1 VAPVGVPFFLG
12 PPWPFVY
19 HGAALHLTPHRPEAH
34 EERVWRISVSPKPA
48 VTVEPRST
56 ILVVEDEEG
65 IARMIQVLLEARGF
79 DTQVSHSGEEALA
92 HLRANS
98 VDLVLLDV
106 MMPGM
111 DGFEVCRRLKADERW
126 RHIPVVMLTARDAVR
141 DMVLGL
147 EIGADDYITKPFNT
161 EELIARIKVLLRIQ
175 GMSQELVRRNREL
188 QALNAVALAV
198 SRTLSPEEIVGGAL
212 ARTLES
218 LGLSVG
224 LVHLADPK
232 SGELLLQAWRG
243 LPEEPGEEARR
254 LPSETPWARRALELE
269 EPLVLPDAAQ
279 AQGIGVPREE
289 PPRPLASTSLR
300 FHDRGL
306 GVLSV
311 VGRPGQPFSPEE
323 RALLAAIGRQVAMAL
338 ENAYLYADSRRK
350 IKEFEALYQLGQTM
364 TSTFNLQD
372 ILTRISQ
379 TVSTLLH
386 AQAMSLMLLSPDGRA
401 LSTVAGYNL
410 SDEALQVV
418 EAIRTR
424 QDVSPSLIAVRE
436 KRPVAIPDLSAD
448 MVYAPWLQTAL
459 ERGYGS
465 FLAIPLIAQDRALGC
480 MNLYLT
486 ERHEFDADEIQ
497 LLSTFASQAAIS
509 IENARLFEETRQL
522 AITDELTGL
531 ANHRQFY
538 HQLARE
544 VRRAQR
550 YRRPLT
556 LLMLDLDHFK
566 QYNDRY
572 GHLAGDQALRETA
585 EVLRRNARD
594 VDVLARYGG
603 EEFAII
609 LPETDLE
616 RAMIQAERSRG
627 AIADHAFRGRESNPQ
642 GDLTVSI
649 GVASLT
655 PTMRKI
661 EELVHDADQAL
672 YRAKS
677 QGRNRLEMAPIRNR
691 TAV

>member
-1 VAPVGVPFFLG
+1 VRA
-12 PPWPFVY
+12 
-19 HGAALHLTPHRPEAH
+19 
-34 EERVWRISVSPKPA
+34 
-48 VTVEPRST
+48 EPQPT
-56 ILVVEDEEG
+56 ILIVEDEEG

-79 DTQVSHSGEEALA
+79 ATHVSFSGEEALA
-92 HLRANS
+92 CLHAHS

-106 MMPGM
+106 MMPEM

-161 EELIARIKVLLRIQ
+161 ETLVARIRVLLRIQ
-175 GMSQELVRRNREL
+175 GMSQELVRRNRDL
-188 QALNAVALAV
+188 HTLNEVALTV
-198 SRTLSPEEIVGGAL
+198 SRTLSPDEIVEGAL

-218 LGLSVG
+218 LGLPAG
-224 LVHLADPK
+224 MVHLVDPE
-232 SGELLLQAWRG
+232 SGQLVLRVWRG
-243 LPEEPGEEARR
+243 LPTEPGEDVRR
-254 LPSETPWARRALELE
+254 LSPGTAWAWQALEE
-269 EPLVLPDAAQ
+269 EGPLVLSDAAR
-279 AQGIGVPREE
+279 AEGAGLTSEE
-289 PPRPLASTSLR
+289 PPRPLAATPLR
-300 FHDRGL
+300 FRDRSL
-306 GVLSV
+306 GVLTV
-311 VGRPGQPFSPEE
+311 TGRPGQTFSPEE
-323 RALLAAIGRQVAMAL
+323 AALLAAIGRQAAMAL

-350 IKEFEALYQLGQTM
+350 AEEFEALYQLSQTM
-364 TSTFNLQD
+364 SSTFNLQD

-379 TVSTLLH
+379 TVSALLH
-386 AQAMSLMLLSPDGRA
+386 AQAMSLMLLSQDGRT

-410 SDEALQVV
+410 SEDALQAV
-418 EAIRTR
+418 ETVRSR
-424 QDVSPSLIAVRE
+424 QESSPSLIAVRE
-436 KRPVAIPDLSAD
+436 KRPVAIADLSIDTAY
-448 MVYAPWLQTAL
+448 VPWLQKAR
-459 ERGYGS
+459 ERGYRS

-486 ERHEFDADEIQ
+486 DGHEFDADEIQ

-538 HQLARE
+538 NQLARE
-544 VRRAQR
+544 FRRAQR

-566 QYNDRY
+566 EYNDRF
-572 GHLAGDQALRETA
+572 GHLAGDQALREIG

-594 VDVLARYGG
+594 VDILARYGG

-616 RAMIQAERSRG
+616 RAIIQAERTRV
-627 AIADHAFRGRESNPQ
+627 AIASHAFRGKDSSPK
-642 GDLTVSI
+642 GDLTVSV
-649 GVASLT
+649 GVAALT
-655 PTMRKI
+655 PGMRKI

-677 QGRNRLEMAPIRNR
+677 QGRNRLELAHARGR
-691 TAV
+691 SAVRS

>member
-1 VAPVGVPFFLG
+1 MSAM
-12 PPWPFVY
+12 
-19 HGAALHLTPHRPEAH
+19 A
-34 EERVWRISVSPKPA
+34 A
-48 VTVEPRST
+48 VTARPRST
-56 ILVVEDEEG
+56 VLIVEDEEG

-79 DTQVSHSGEEALA
+79 GTVVSHSGEEALGRLA
-92 HLRANS
+92 AQA

-111 DGFEVCRRLKADERW
+111 DGFEVCRRLKAEERW

-141 DMVLGL
+141 DKLQGL

-175 GMSQELVRRNREL
+175 AMSQELVRRNREL
-188 QALNAVALAV
+188 RALNAVALAV
-198 SRTLSPEEIVGGAL
+198 SRTLSPEEIVEGAL

-218 LGLSVG
+218 LALPTGM
-224 LVHLADPK
+224 VHLLDAK
-232 SGELLLQAWRG
+232 GGHLVLQAWRG
-243 LPEEPGEEARR
+243 LEAEPTASQRR
-254 LPSETPWARRALELE
+254 LPPRALWAWQALE
-269 EPLVLPDAAQ
+269 RGEAQVVPEAAL
-279 AQGIGVPREE
+279 AEGAGIPPED
-289 PPRPLASTSLR
+289 PPRPLLTAPLR
-300 FHDRGL
+300 FHERSL
-306 GVLSV
+306 GVLTV
-311 VGRPGQPFSPEE
+311 VGQAGHQFGAEDP
-323 RALLAAIGRQVAMAL
+323 ALLVAIGRQVAMAL
-338 ENAYLYADSRRK
+338 ENASLYADSRRK
-350 IKEFEALYQLGQTM
+350 VKEFEALYQLGQTM

-379 TVSTLLH
+379 TVSTLLR
-386 AQAMSLMLLSPDGRA
+386 AQAMSLMLLSPDGRS

-410 SDEALQVV
+410 SEEAFQVV
-418 EAIRTR
+418 EMLRTR
-424 QDVSPSLIAVRE
+424 QELSPSLVAVRE
-436 KRPVAIPDLSAD
+436 RHPVAIADLSAD
-448 MVYAPWLQTAL
+448 TVYGAWGQAAL
-459 ERGYGS
+459 ERGYRS
-465 FLAIPLIAQDRALGC
+465 LLAIPLIAQDRALGC

-486 ERHEFDADEIQ
+486 ERHDFDADEIQ
-497 LLSTFASQAAIS
+497 LLTTFATQAAIS

-538 HQLARE
+538 QQLARE

-550 YRRPLT
+550 YKRPLT

-566 QYNDRY
+566 QYNDKF

-594 VDVLARYGG
+594 VDILARYGG

-616 RAMIQAERSRG
+616 RALIHAERARA
-627 AIADHAFRGRESNPQ
+627 AIATHGFRGKDSDPQ

-649 GVASLT
+649 GVATLT
-655 PTMRKI
+655 PAIRKI

-672 YRAKS
+672 YRAKA
-677 QGRNRLEMAPIRNR
+677 QGRNRLELAPVRDR
-691 TAV
+691 VAAEP

>member
-1 VAPVGVPFFLG
+1 M
-12 PPWPFVY
+12 
-19 HGAALHLTPHRPEAH
+19 
-34 EERVWRISVSPKPA
+34 PA
-48 VTVEPRST
+48 VRVAQRST
-56 ILVVEDEEG
+56 ILVVEDEAG

-79 DTQVSHSGEEALA
+79 ATLVSHSGDEAFSRLDA
-92 HLRANS
+92 HS

-111 DGFEVCRRLKADERW
+111 DGYEVCRRLKANQRW

-161 EELIARIKVLLRIQ
+161 EELIARIRVLLRIQ

-188 QALNAVALAV
+188 QALNAVAQAV
-198 SRTLSPEEIVGGAL
+198 SRSLSPEEIVDGAL
-212 ARTLES
+212 TRTLES
-218 LGLSVG
+218 LGLALG
-224 LVHLADPK
+224 LVHLVEAS
-232 SGELLLQAWRG
+232 SGHLVLQAWRG
-243 LPEEPGEEARR
+243 LAAEPGEALRR
-254 LPSETPWARRALELE
+254 LPPGTVWAWRALEQE

-279 AQGIGVPREE
+279 GDETGTFRAA
-289 PPRPLASTSLR
+289 PPRPLAATPLR
-300 FHDRGL
+300 FHDRRL
-306 GVLSV
+306 GVLTV
-311 VGRPGQPFSPEE
+311 LGHPGQQFSTEE
-323 RALLAAIGRQVAMAL
+323 PVLLAGIGRQVAMAL

-350 IKEFEALYQLGQTM
+350 AREFEALYQLGRTM
-364 TSTFNLQD
+364 ASTFNLQD
-372 ILTRISQ
+372 ILTRISH
-379 TVSTLLH
+379 TVSGLLH
-386 AQAMSLMLLSPDGRA
+386 AQAMSLMLLSPDGRV
-401 LSTVAGYNL
+401 LSTAAGYNL
-410 SDEALQVV
+410 FDEALQAA
-418 EAIRTR
+418 ETMRTR
-424 QDVSPSLIAVRE
+424 QGSSPSLIAVRE
-436 KRPVAIPDLSAD
+436 RRPVAIPDLSAD
-448 MVYAPWLQTAL
+448 TVYAPWLQAA
-459 ERGYGS
+459 RAQGYQS

-497 LLSTFASQAAIS
+497 LLSTFTSQAAIS

-531 ANHRQFY
+531 SNHRHFY

-550 YRRPLT
+550 YKRPLT

-566 QYNDRY
+566 GFNDQF

-594 VDVLARYGG
+594 VDILARYGG

-609 LPETDLE
+609 LPETDLKN
-616 RAMIQAERSRG
+616 AAFHAERIRAAVAGHAYRG
-627 AIADHAFRGRESNPQ
+627 KDSSPH

-649 GVASLT
+649 GVATLN
-655 PTMRKI
+655 PGIRKI

-677 QGRNRLEMAPIRNR
+677 DGRDRLELAPLRDQ
-691 TAV
+691 ASGHA

>member
-1 VAPVGVPFFLG
+1 MMEPTRNPAARGGGARRVVPTRARDLRRIDVSEE
-12 PPWPFVY
+12 PLVVV
-19 HGAALHLTPHRPEAH
+19 TPRP
-34 EERVWRISVSPKPA
+34 
-48 VTVEPRST
+48 T
-56 ILVVEDEEG
+56 ILIVEDEEG

-79 DTQVSHSGEEALA
+79 ATQVSYSGEEALA
-92 HLRANS
+92 CLRARA

-106 MMPGM
+106 MMPDM

-161 EELIARIKVLLRIQ
+161 ETLVARIKVLLRIQ
-175 GMSQELVRRNREL
+175 GMSQELIRRNRDL
-188 QALNAVALAV
+188 QALNTVALAV
-198 SRTLSPEEIVGGAL
+198 SRTLSPDEIVEGAL
-212 ARTLES
+212 TRTLES
-218 LGLSVG
+218 LGLPAG
-224 LVHLADPK
+224 MVHLVDPK
-232 SGELLLQAWRG
+232 SGHLVLQVWRG
-243 LPEEPGEEARR
+243 LPAEPGKGVRR
-254 LPSETPWARRALELE
+254 LPPGNAWTWQALELD
-269 EPLVLPDAAQ
+269 EPLVLPDAAE
-279 AQGIGVPREE
+279 AEGADISPED
-289 PPRPLASTSLR
+289 PARPLAATPLR
-300 FHDRGL
+300 FRDRSL
-306 GVLSV
+306 GVLTV
-311 VGRPGQPFSPEE
+311 IGRPGQPFSAEE
-323 RALLAAIGRQVAMAL
+323 TSLLAAIGRHAAMAL
-338 ENAYLYADSRRK
+338 ENAHLYADSRRK
-350 IKEFEALYQLGQTM
+350 AEEFEALYQLGQTM
-364 TSTFNLQD
+364 SSTFNLQD

-386 AQAMSLMLLSPDGRA
+386 AQAMSLMLLSQDGRT

-410 SDEALQVV
+410 SEEALHVV
-418 EAIRTR
+418 ETVRMR
-424 QDVSPSLIAVRE
+424 QDSSPSLVAVRE
-436 KRPVAIPDLSAD
+436 KRPVAIAD
-448 MVYAPWLQTAL
+448 ISTDPAFAPWPQPPQA
-459 ERGYGS
+459 RGYRS

-486 ERHEFDADEIQ
+486 EGHEFDADEIQ

-538 HQLARE
+538 NQLARE
-544 VRRAQR
+544 FRRAQR

-566 QYNDRY
+566 QYNDRF
-572 GHLAGDQALRETA
+572 GHLAGDQALREMG
-585 EVLRRNARD
+585 ELLRRNARD
-594 VDVLARYGG
+594 VDILARYGG

-609 LPETDLE
+609 LPETDLD
-616 RAMIQAERSRG
+616 RAMIQAERTRG
-627 AIADHAFRGRESNPQ
+627 AIASHAFRGRESNPQ

-649 GVASLT
+649 GVAALT

>member
-1 VAPVGVPFFLG
+1 M
-12 PPWPFVY
+12 
-19 HGAALHLTPHRPEAH
+19 
-34 EERVWRISVSPKPA
+34 PA
-48 VTVEPRST
+48 VMTEPKSK
-56 ILVVEDEEG
+56 ILIVEDEEG
-65 IARMIQVLLEARGF
+65 IARMIQVLLESRGF
-79 DTQVSHSGEEALA
+79 ATQVSHSGEEALT
-92 HLRANS
+92 HLRGQAT
-98 VDLVLLDV
+98 DLVLLDV

-111 DGFEVCRRLKADERW
+111 DGFEVCRRLKTDERW
-126 RHIPVVMLTARDAVR
+126 RHIPVVMLTARDAIR

-161 EELIARIKVLLRIQ
+161 EELVARIKVLLRIQ
-175 GMSQELVRRNREL
+175 GMSQELIRRNREL

-198 SRTLSPEEIVGGAL
+198 SRTLSPEEIVEGAL
-212 ARTLES
+212 ARTMES
-218 LGLSVG
+218 LGLTAG
-224 LVHLADPK
+224 LVHLVDPR
-232 SGELLLQAWRG
+232 SGDLVLRFWRG
-243 LPEEPGEEARR
+243 LPTEPAKDVRC
-254 LPSETPWARRALELE
+254 LPPGTGWAWQALERE
-269 EPLVLPDAAQ
+269 EPLVFPDAAQ
-279 AQGIGVPREE
+279 AEGAGMSHED
-289 PPRPLASTSLR
+289 PPRPLASAPLR
-300 FHDRGL
+300 LHERSQ
-306 GVLSV
+306 GVVTV
-311 VGRPGQPFSPEE
+311 VGRPGRPFSPEE
-323 RALLAAIGRQVAMAL
+323 RALLAAISRQVAMAL
-338 ENAYLYADSRRK
+338 DNAYLYAKSQRK
-350 IKEFEALYQLGQTM
+350 IKEFEALYQLGHTM

-386 AQAMSLMLLSPDGRA
+386 AQAMSLMLLSPDGRN

-424 QDVSPSLIAVRE
+424 QDSSPSLIAVRE
-436 KRPVAIPDLSAD
+436 KRPVAISDFSTD
-448 MVYAPWLQTAL
+448 TVYAPWLQTAL
-459 ERGYGS
+459 KRGYRS

-486 ERHEFDADEIQ
+486 ERHDFDADEIQ

-538 HQLARE
+538 QQLARE

-550 YRRPLT
+550 YKRPLT
-556 LLMLDLDHFK
+556 LLMLDLDYFK
-566 QYNDRY
+566 QYNDRF

-594 VDVLARYGG
+594 VDILARYGG

-609 LPETDLE
+609 LPETDME
-616 RAMIQAERSRG
+616 RAIIHAERART
-627 AIADHAFRGRESNPQ
+627 AIATQAFRGKESNPQ
-642 GDLTVSI
+642 GDLTVSV
-649 GVASLT
+649 GVATLA
-655 PTMRKI
+655 PGMHKI

-677 QGRNRLEMAPIRNR
+677 QGRNRLEVAPIRNR
-691 TAV
+691 TAVQS